1 MQLGRVPM
9 LQGAK
14 TIREGCYII
23 LIFIIPLLTGKG
35 ILYFDAFLEVVDM
48 DSGPLPNSNR
58 KKSNNKSGTIIAAF
72 WPLVPRRRLKNA
84 GNHYEVN
91 RGEQI

>member
-1 MQLGRVPM
+1 
-9 LQGAK
+9 
-14 TIREGCYII
+14 
-23 LIFIIPLLTGKG
+23 
-35 ILYFDAFLEVVDM
+35 M

-58 KKSNNKSGTIIAAF
+58 KKSNNKSGTIVATN
-72 WPLVPRRRLKNA
+72 WPSVLRRRLKYA